1 MLAVTIDGHLC
12 LGKVA
17 ERVFQNL
24 AQCCYIEKKNGLTF
38 LQEIIRDIPPDS
50 VLEIITPSL
59 CFEADDD
66 YSRLTSL
73 LQTDTITV
81 TEKIHELF
89 EQEETVIMS
98 CQKTRRGH
106 IVNKQTFT
114 RFLLRMNKTFVLPF
128 FHREIYF
135 SGVRKEKRGGRKEK
149 TVLPLQCVCLLF

>member
-1 MLAVTIDGHLC
+1 LLAVTIDGHLC

-24 AQCCYIEKKNGLTF
+24 AQCCYIEKKKWTHFPTRNNKRHSTRFCFGNNHTF
-38 LQEIIRDIPPDS
+38 
-50 VLEIITPSL
+50 L

-73 LQTDTITV
+73 LQTDKITV
-81 TEKIHELF
+81 PEKIHELF
-89 EQEETVIMS
+89 EQEETIIMS

-114 RFLLRMNKTFVLPF
+114 RFLLK
-128 FHREIYF
+128 
-135 SGVRKEKRGGRKEK
+135 
-149 TVLPLQCVCLLF
+149 

>member
-89 EQEETVIMS
+89 EQVIMS

-114 RFLLRMNKTFVLPF
+114 RFLLKINKTFFSLF
-128 FHREIYF
+128 FI
-135 SGVRKEKRGGRKEK
+135 GRFIFP
-149 TVLPLQCVCLLF
+149 V